1 MKKVMVTLSAFAL
14 VAVMAACG
22 SSPESKAKDI
32 AKKSC
37 DCIKSENP
45 EKCMDDLEKENKDYV
60 DGLKGEDSATFAKV
74 LQQEVMPCVLEAMGS
89 AMSDIEL

>member
-60 DGLKGEDSATFAKV
+60 NGEDSATFAKV